1 MKIAIWCM
9 ALAAAVACA
18 ARPSSA
24 QTLKNKYEADEKLIR
39 QSADAFTKAF
49 DNGDARALALQWT
62 TEGEYIDESGRVTS
76 GREAIEKEF
85 AAFFKRRPGLCMKTF
100 VNSIRFL
107 GPTLAIEEGT
117 SRLSDPKEGDL
128 SVAAYTAMHVK
139 QDGRWL
145 MASVHDRESASL
157 TNYDRLRAL
166 EPLIGDWVA
175 RSGEVRVETSCKW
188 IQNRN
193 FIYRSS
199 TTYRG
204 DTVTGSGFEVIGID
218 PELGQ
223 ITSWHFA
230 GDGGVGRSLWRQE
243 SGNWV
248 MEAKGST
255 PEGRATSAVN
265 ILVPVNA
272 DTFTW
277 TSTERVMDGQSLPDS
292 TVVRIVRTKK
302 ANKGE

>member
-1 MKIAIWCM
+1 MKTASWCLAFGA
-9 ALAAAVACA
+9 ALACAVPPA
-18 ARPSSA
+18 PA
-24 QTLKNKYEADEKLIR
+24 QTATNRREADEKLIR
-39 QSADAFTKAF
+39 QSADAFTRAF
-49 DNGDARALALQWT
+49 NSGDARAVSSLWT
-62 TEGEYIDESGRVTS
+62 TEGEYIDESGAVTS

-85 AAFFKRRPGLCMKTF
+85 AAFFNRRPGLCMKTV

-107 GPTLAIEEGT
+107 GPTVALEEGT

-128 SVAAYTAMHVK
+128 SVAAYTALHVK

-166 EPLIGDWVA
+166 EPLIGDWIA
-175 RSGEVRVETSCKW
+175 RSGDSRVETSCKW

-199 TTYRG
+199 TAYRG

-218 PELGQ
+218 PERGQ

-230 GDGGVGRSLWRQE
+230 GDGGVGHSLWHQE
-243 SGNWV
+243 GGNWV
-248 MEAKGST
+248 MEARGSM
-255 PEGRATSAVN
+255 PDGQATSAVN
-265 ILVPVNA
+265 ILVPVDA

-277 TSTERVMDGQSLPDS
+277 TSTERVIDGQSLPDS
-292 TVVRIVRTKK
+292 PVARIVRTKK
-302 ANKGE
+302 AKQGE